1 MRQLKLLSRLIVAAS
16 VLVSVNAVADQAAV
30 MPMKTLPVN
39 IKSVVPV
46 AVPLAPLTAAQKGQI
61 DQEIRAYLMAN
72 PEILIEISQQ
82 LQAKQQQAVIDKA
95 NKVIPAN
102 ASLLAHDAM
111 SPVAGNA
118 LGPVAVVEFFD
129 YQCPH
134 CKTMVPALDAL
145 ILANKNVRIVYKEM
159 PIFGPESEFASRAA
173 LAANKQAKY
182 QAFHRAL
189 MKTTGRLTDQQILD
203 IAKSVGL
210 DVNKMQAVM
219 NSPEISKELQS
230 TGQLTQQLGLP
241 GTPGFV
247 ILTDT
252 AGKVV
257 FRFIPGQTT
266 QALLQQA
273 VTEVVAPVAVKTMPA
288 KTI

>member
-16 VLVSVNAVADQAAV
+16 MMVSVSAMADQASV
-30 MPMKTLPVN
+30 MPMKSMPV
-39 IKSVVPV
+39 SAPV
-46 AVPLAPLTAAQKGQI
+46 AAPAPLAPLTAAQKVQI
-61 DQEIRAYLMAN
+61 DQEIHAYLVAN
-72 PEILIEISQQ
+72 PDILIEMSQK
-82 LQAKQQQAVIDKA
+82 LQAKQQQDILDKA
-95 NKVIPAN
+95 SKVIPAN
-102 ASLLAHDAM
+102 VQLLAHDPM

-118 LGPVAVVEFFD
+118 LAKVTVVEFFD

-134 CKTMVPALDAL
+134 CKAMVPALDAL
-145 ILANKNVRIVYKEM
+145 ILANKNVRVVYKEM

-173 LAANKQAKY
+173 LAANKQGKY

-189 MKTTGRLTDQQILD
+189 MKSEGRLTDQQILD

-219 NSPEISKELQS
+219 NSPDISKELQS
-230 TGQLTQQLGLP
+230 TGQLAQQLGLP

-247 ILTDT
+247 VLSDT
-252 AGKVV
+252 AGKVE

-266 QALLQQA
+266 QAQLQQA
-273 VTEVVAPVAVKTMPA
+273 VTDVSTVVPVNTK
-288 KTI
+288 